1 MTWLC
6 GWCGTGLE
14 SGGKSGGRVR
24 LGCSH
29 PFLDCRGVLL
39 VVCFS
44 GFFDSLRSAG
54 WINIVGR
61 LSGPR
66 GWRCVGYR
74 DGGVSSIRVGWGID
88 GSGQGGRATGVVSLS
103 SSSSRSAVCS

>member
-6 GWCGTGLE
+6 GWCGLG
-14 SGGKSGGRVR
+14 SGGKGRGRVG

-29 PFLDCRGVLL
+29 PFLHCRGVLL

-44 GFFDSLRSAG
+44 GFFDSLRSTG
-54 WINIVGR
+54 WINIVGKF
-61 LSGPR
+61 SGPR
-66 GWRCVGYR
+66 GWRCAGCR
-74 DGGVSSIRVGWGID
+74 GGGVSSIRVDWGID